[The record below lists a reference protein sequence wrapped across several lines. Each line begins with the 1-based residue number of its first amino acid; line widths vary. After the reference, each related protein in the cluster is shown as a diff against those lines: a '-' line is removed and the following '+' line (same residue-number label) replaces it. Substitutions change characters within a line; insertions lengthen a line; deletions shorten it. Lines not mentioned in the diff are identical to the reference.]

1 MSEQNTVLR
10 RMSDVVFALNAA
22 SHYGQRLSR
31 IRLQKF
37 IYLLD
42 IVGYMYE
49 LLPPADNHHSY
60 NNGPY
65 DAAIQN
71 AVDSLAFRGLVNVS
85 DVEKSP
91 NGKIQCNYTLTPSG
105 KQWAKSLASQGEFK
119 LRFLAANAV
128 GEKIQKLGWKRLVDL
143 VYAEPTYAQ
152 KRFSGFGQRIDITD
166 GMQNTAA
173 YLLGVFSKLLGER
186 GANSELNRELALELF
201 FRFLDTYD
209 RSSKRSE
216 TAFAGTVL

>member
-1 MSEQNTVLR
+1 
-10 RMSDVVFALNAA
+10 MSDVAFALNAA

-49 LLPPADNHHSY
+49 MLPPADNHHSY

-71 AVDSLAFRGLVNVS
+71 AVDSLAFRGLVNVT

-105 KQWAKSLASQGEFK
+105 KQWGKSLASQGEFK

-128 GEKIQKLGWKRLVDL
+128 GENIQKLGWKRLVDL
-143 VYAEPTYAQ
+143 VYAEPTYIQ
-152 KRFSGFGQRIDITD
+152 KRFAGFGQRIDITD
-166 GMQNTAA
+166 GTQNTSA
-173 YLLGVFSKLLGER
+173 YLAGLINRFLEIGKQEK
-186 GANSELNRELALELF
+186 LNRELAVDVF
-201 FRFLDTYD
+201 FRFLDNYD
-209 RSSKRSE
+209 KTSKRTS
-216 TAFAGTVL
+216 TTY